1 MTGGDHPAAPGPFPH
16 KIRPRHLDRLA
27 VVYVRQSSPHQVAEN
42 RESTDLQYQLRRRAV
57 ELGWSEPRV
66 LVIDDDQ
73 GCSGLAIDNRPGFQR
88 LLAEVSLGHVGI
100 VFGREMSRLARSN
113 RDWHQ
118 LLELCAL
125 FQVLLADAD
134 GVYDPRDVNDRLL
147 LGLKGTLSEAETHV
161 LRTRL
166 HQGKLNKARRGE
178 LFTCVPIGYVRSAD
192 GGIALD
198 PDEQVRSVVARVF
211 DLFAELGSV
220 PKVHSHLIAH
230 QIRIGMRAYR
240 GPQRGQLVWRP
251 ARRST
256 LYEMLRHPAYAGA
269 YVYGRNPCDPTLRAA
284 GRSKSGR
291 RTARPDEWVCLLKD
305 RIPAYIS
312 WEQYEANRQR
322 MRENDR
328 GRGASRASSGRG
340 PTLLNALVRC
350 GRCGRPMAAR
360 NARPT
365 ANPRYVCDAQKQ
377 ECGGPLCQSV
387 TAAAIDRRI
396 EELVLRA
403 VEPAALELSLR
414 AAERIEQD
422 RERLHRHWRQTLERA
437 EYEANRAR
445 RQYDAVD
452 PENRLVARELERQWE
467 QKLAERRRLEEEY
480 ARFQHEQP
488 RHLTAAD
495 RERIRT
501 LAADVPALWHATTT
515 TMADRRAIIRQL
527 IERVVV
533 TRHGA
538 TEVIEIVVRW
548 LGGLESRHEV
558 HQGLRRYDGLGDYPK
573 LKDRVTELRGAGR
586 TGEQIAE
593 TLNQEG
599 YRTPRGG
606 PFTGH
611 RVRRLFMQLGLT
623 SVPAGVRGPDDLPV
637 KGEWWLPDLAAELGV
652 RPIVV
657 HRWRWSGWLHSRQ
670 LPGVNG
676 RWIVWADRSELRRL
690 RRLRAHELK
699 NRGRGVPLELTTPKE
714 RRGVEPRAARP
725 KTCTRSDT

>member
-1 MTGGDHPAAPGPFPH
+1 MIDGDHPAAPGPFAH
-16 KIRPRHLDRLA
+16 KIRPGHRDRLA

-42 RESTDLQYQLRRRAV
+42 RESADLQYQLRRRAT
-57 ELGWSEPRV
+57 ELGWPGPRV

-73 GCSGLAIDNRPGFQR
+73 GCSGLSIDNRPGFQR

-125 FQVLLADAD
+125 FGVLLADAD

-198 PDEQVRSVVARVF
+198 PDEQVRSVVAMVF
-211 DLFAELGSV
+211 ELFAELGSI
-220 PKVHSHLIAH
+220 PKVQAHLATH
-230 QIRIGMRAYR
+230 GIRIGMRAYR

-256 LYEMLRHPAYAGA
+256 LYAMLRHPAYAGA
-269 YVYGRNPCDPTLRAA
+269 YVYGRHACDPTLRAA

-291 RTARPDEWVCLLKD
+291 RTTSPEEWVCLLKD
-305 RIPAYIS
+305 RIPGYLT
-312 WEQYEANRQR
+312 WEQFEANGRQL
-322 MRENDR
+322 RENDR

-340 PTLLNALVRC
+340 PTLLNGLVRC

-365 ANPRYVCDAQKQ
+365 ANPRYVCDALKL
-377 ECGGPLCQSV
+377 EYGGPLCQST
-387 TAAAIDRRI
+387 TAAAIDRLI
-396 EELVLRA
+396 EGLVLRA

-414 AAERIEQD
+414 AAERVELD
-422 RERLHRHWRQTLERA
+422 RQRLHRHWRQRLERA

-467 QKLAERRRLEEEY
+467 QKLAEHQRLEEDY
-480 ARFQHEQP
+480 ARFRHEQP
-488 RHLTAAD
+488 RHLTATD
-495 RERIRT
+495 GERIRA
-501 LAADVPALWHATTT
+501 LAADVPALWQAATT
-515 TMADRRAIIRQL
+515 TMADRRAIVRQL
-527 IERVVV
+527 VEQVVV
-533 TRHGA
+533 TRRGE
-538 TEVIEIVVRW
+538 TEVIEVVVRW
-548 LGGLESRHEV
+548 LGGSESRHEV
-558 HQGLRRYDGLGDYPK
+558 HQGLRRYDGLGDYAR
-573 LKDRVTELRGAGR
+573 LKGRVTELRGAGR

-606 PFTGH
+606 TFTGH
-611 RVRRLFMQLGLT
+611 RVRRLLMNLGLANI
-623 SVPAGVRGPDDLPV
+623 PAGVSGPGDLPGP
-637 KGEWWLPDLAAELGV
+637 GEWWLPELAAELGV

-657 HRWRWSGWLHSRQ
+657 HRWRWSGWLHCRQ
-670 LPGVNG
+670 LPGGNG

-699 NRGRGVPLELTTPKE
+699 TRRRGVPSGLTTPKE
-714 RRGVEPRAARP
+714 RETVESGAVRS
-725 KTCTRSDT
+725 KTRTRSDT